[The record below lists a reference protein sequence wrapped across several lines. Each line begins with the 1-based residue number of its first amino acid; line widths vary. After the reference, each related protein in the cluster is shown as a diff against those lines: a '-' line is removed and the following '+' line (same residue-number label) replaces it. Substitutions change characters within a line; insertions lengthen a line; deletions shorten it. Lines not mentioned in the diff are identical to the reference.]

1 MPRVAVQHDAQ
12 RADALWLGMA
22 YPPCQLTEATDQ
34 GVLESSGVG
43 LPAVCAKRFPVGRV
57 PGTTA
62 LVEITDAHRAQK
74 VGHSLPPS
82 R

>member
-1 MPRVAVQHDAQ
+1 
-12 RADALWLGMA
+12 
-22 YPPCQLTEATDQ
+22 
-34 GVLESSGVG
+34 
-43 LPAVCAKRFPVGRV
+43 VGRV
-57 PGTTA
+57 PGTTG